1 MVVMVEEGFEVEE
14 EISPD
19 SVPLKLE
26 APIDTL
32 FNGLEAPLDG
42 SMVALVEVPLYSL
55 RELPVTPVFTV
66 PSALE
71 DVAGTAEVLKAVTSH
86 GTVTGILT
94 VLEFSEI
101 VTVVTKSL
109 LFAHSEPVGYG

>member
-14 EISPD
+14 GVSPD

-26 APIDTL
+26 TPMDAPVE
-32 FNGLEAPLDG
+32 GLEAPLDG
-42 SMVALVEVPLYSL
+42 SIVALVEVPLDSL
-55 RELPVTPVFTV
+55 RKLPVTPVFTV

-71 DVAGTAEVLKAVTSH
+71 DVAGTTEVLKAVTSH